1 MNNKSTT
8 NTWVVVPNWNGQENI
23 GSCIDSLLGQ
33 TLAINILVIDNGS
46 LDNSRIILE
55 SYGNKIKTIYLK
67 KNFGFSGGVNK
78 GINYA
83 LDNNA
88 KFIALLNND
97 AVAENNWINSLV
109 SGIKDDSEIGIIT
122 SKILSSK
129 GDMIDSTGE
138 FLSNWCLPFPRGRH
152 EKNIDKYDKLKVVFG
167 ASGGATL
174 YRSSLFD
181 SVSLF
186 DEDFFAYYEDVD
198 ISFRTQLNGWKIAYE
213 PSAIVYHKTGATSS
227 KIPGFTTYQTIKNL
241 PWLFWKNVPKK
252 YIFTIGIRFYTA
264 YLSFILSALL
274 RGQIVSVLKGCFV
287 SLVLLPKKLAER
299 HRIQSGAKV
308 SPEYIWSIMTHD
320 LPPDAFNLKR
330 LRIFYRKLMFRN
342 K

>member
-1 MNNKSTT
+1 
-8 NTWVVVPNWNGQENI
+8 
-23 GSCIDSLLGQ
+23 
-33 TLAINILVIDNGS
+33 
-46 LDNSRIILE
+46 
-55 SYGNKIKTIYLK
+55 
-67 KNFGFSGGVNK
+67 
-78 GINYA
+78 
-83 LDNNA
+83 
-88 KFIALLNND
+88 
-97 AVAENNWINSLV
+97 
-109 SGIKDDSEIGIIT
+109 
-122 SKILSSK
+122 
-129 GDMIDSTGE
+129 MIDSTGE

-274 RGQIVSVLKGCFV
+274 RGHIVSVLKGCFV